1 MAEMASEQI
10 RRATRDG
17 QAGLTPSV
25 YDEDTG
31 PTSPITDREE
41 SVFMNEAVDESVR
54 LEQTGETD
62 DAEVLQAV
70 STLASMST
78 EKTDRERMPP
88 PGGVMRAKIALG
100 LARTESSSAPAE
112 SVSDDNRELDPT
124 RPVEEQ
130 LTEGGVSRT
139 TSASGQGGKRSKSS
153 LDRTLPIGVRRAW
166 YSSPV
171 GRGIR

>member
-1 MAEMASEQI
+1 M
-10 RRATRDG
+10 
-17 QAGLTPSV
+17 
-25 YDEDTG
+25 
-31 PTSPITDREE
+31 
-41 SVFMNEAVDESVR
+41 DESVR

-112 SVSDDNRELDPT
+112 SVSDDNRVLDPS
-124 RPVEEQ
+124 RPIGG
-130 LTEGGVSRT
+130 TTKEGGVSRIA
-139 TSASGQGGKRSKSS
+139 SASAQGGDRS
-153 LDRTLPIGVRRAW
+153 RNPCG
-166 YSSPV
+166 
-171 GRGIR
+171 